1 MNLYVVRHCQT
12 NSNKNKLFNGRND
25 EDINEYGIE
34 QAKALK
40 EQIESLNIDLIISSP
55 LIRAIH
61 TAKIVNSNNS
71 QIVID
76 DRIVERNTG
85 ELTLKSHSC
94 VDIAD
99 YFNVNAKY
107 YYQDLEP
114 IDSVFRRVYSFLD
127 DISNNYDNLNNIL
140 VVTHGYI
147 SRIINT
153 YFNGIPEDG
162 SLLNLRQQNGEVKKY
177 II

>member
-34 QAKALK
+34 QAKVLK
-40 EQIESLNIDLIISSP
+40 EQIKRLNIDLIISSP
-55 LIRAIH
+55 LTRAIH

-76 DRIVERNTG
+76 DRIVERDTG

-94 VDIAD
+94 IDITD
-99 YFNVNAKY
+99 YFNVNPKAN
-107 YYQDLEP
+107 YQDLESM
-114 IDSVFRRVYSFLD
+114 DSVFRRVYSFLD

>member
-34 QAKALK
+34 QSKELK
-40 EQIESLNIDLIISSP
+40 EQIKSFHIDLIISSP
-55 LIRAIH
+55 LTRAVH
-61 TAKIVNSNNS
+61 TAKIINPNSS
-71 QIVID
+71 EIIID
-76 DRIVERNTG
+76 DRIIERNTG
-85 ELTLKSHSC
+85 ELTLKNHSSI
-94 VDIAD
+94 DISD
-99 YFNVNAKY
+99 YFSLNPKIN
-107 YYQDLEP
+107 YQNLEP
-114 IDSVFRRVYSFLD
+114 IDFVIDRVYSFLD
-127 DISNNYDNLNNIL
+127 DISNHYANYNNIL

-147 SRIINT
+147 ARIINI

-162 SLLNLRQQNGEVKKY
+162 NLLNLRQKNGEVKKY

>member
-25 EDINEYGIE
+25 EDLNEYGIE
-34 QAKALK
+34 QAKELK
-40 EQIESLNIDLIISSP
+40 EHIKSLDIDLIISSP
-55 LIRAIH
+55 LVRAIH
-61 TAKIVNSNNS
+61 TAKIVNLNNS
-71 QIVID
+71 KIIID
-76 DRIVERNTG
+76 DRIIERDTG
-85 ELTLKSHSC
+85 ELTLMNHSSI
-94 VDIAD
+94 DIPD
-99 YFNVNAKY
+99 YFSLNPKTN
-107 YYQDLEP
+107 YQNLEP
-114 IDSVFRRVYSFLD
+114 VNYVIDRVYSFLD
-127 DISNNYDNLNNIL
+127 DISNDYADYNNIL

-162 SLLNLRQQNGEVKKY
+162 NLLNLRQKNGEVKKY

>member
-34 QAKALK
+34 QAKELK
-40 EQIESLNIDLIISSP
+40 EHIKSLDIDLIVSSP
-55 LIRAIH
+55 LIRAVH
-61 TAKIVNSNNS
+61 TAKIVNPNS
-71 QIVID
+71 SKIIID
-76 DRIVERNTG
+76 DRIIERDAG
-85 ELTLKSHSC
+85 ELTLKSHSRI
-94 VDIAD
+94 DIPD
-99 YFNVNAKY
+99 YFNVNPKTS
-107 YYQDLEP
+107 YQDLEP
-114 IDSVFRRVYSFLD
+114 LDSVLHRVYSFLD
-127 DISNNYDNLNNIL
+127 DIQNNYTNYNNIL

-162 SLLNLRQQNGEVKKY
+162 NLLNLRQKNGEIKKY